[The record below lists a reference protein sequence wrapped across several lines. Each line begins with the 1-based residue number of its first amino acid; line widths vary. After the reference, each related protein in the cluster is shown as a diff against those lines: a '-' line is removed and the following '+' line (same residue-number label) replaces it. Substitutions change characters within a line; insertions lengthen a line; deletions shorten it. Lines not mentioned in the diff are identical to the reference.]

1 MQEGWLYIKDSGD
14 FVRKLKNIDHSP
26 EDAIMVTADVVDVYP
41 SIPYDA
47 GLEALRKALDNRKT
61 KKISTDDLTRM
72 AELVLENNYFG
83 FNGKVQTQISWTT
96 TDTKF
101 VPSYTCILMDHVET
115 EFLEMQKHR
124 PLVWFRYIDDVFFI
138 WTHDENLSIFLE
150 DLNKFHPNT
159 KFSHEANQESIHF

>member
-1 MQEGWLYIKDSGD
+1 
-14 FVRKLKNIDHSP
+14 
-26 EDAIMVTADVVDVYP
+26 MVTADVVDVCL

-47 GLEALRKALDNRKT
+47 GLEALRKALDNRKI

-83 FNGKVQTQISWTT
+83 FNEKVQTQISWTT
-96 TDTKF
+96 IDTKF
-101 VPSYTCILMDHVET
+101 VPSYTCIFMDHVET

-138 WTHDENLSIFLE
+138 WTHD
-150 DLNKFHPNT
+150 
-159 KFSHEANQESIHF
+159 